1 LDKVNPEIVCPTTA
15 HTCPLAS
22 ELEQLREKCRILE
35 DLSYVDA
42 LTGIYNFRYMQ
53 RALDMEMERT
63 RRSRLP
69 TSLVMADLDF
79 FKRVNDEFG
88 HEAGNEALAHIGRIL
103 HEGVRVI
110 DIPCRYGGEEFAL
123 ILPSTSLVQAS
134 KIAERLRIAISSNP
148 VPLKGKHVT
157 ITASFGVASFSH
169 FDDWTVGEF
178 LRKADSFLYHAKSSG
193 RNRVWV
199 QEISPVLPDVGV
211 TQEEKD
217 TLLAPS
223 VPKDK

>member
-1 LDKVNPEIVCPTTA
+1 MDKISSKIVCPTTA
-15 HTCPLAS
+15 RECPLAS

-69 TSLVMADLDF
+69 TSLVMADLDY
-79 FKRVNDEFG
+79 FKRINDEFG
-88 HEAGNEALAHIGRIL
+88 HEEGNEALAHIGRVL

-134 KIAERLRIAISSNP
+134 KIAERLRIAISSSP
-148 VPLKGKHVT
+148 VVLRGRRVT

-178 LRKADSFLYHAKSSG
+178 LRKADNFLYHAKSSG

-199 QEISPVLPDVGV
+199 QEISPVLPDTGV
-211 TQEEKD
+211 TREEKD
-217 TLLAPS
+217 ILLAPS
-223 VPKDK
+223 EAGDK